1 MLKMNPDVSSDGP
14 VRRTVTN
21 CPVCDTGLF
30 VSEMTCP
37 SCETRISGVFAA
49 PVLARLAPE
58 QQDFVV
64 TFVRCRGVIRDVERA
79 LEVSY
84 PTVRAR
90 LDGVARALETLSAP
104 DAAPIATLPMPPT
117 PPRRDA
123 ADAHRRRVLEQ
134 VQEGL
139 LAPAEAAEALRRL

>member
-1 MLKMNPDVSSDGP
+1 MNPDVSSETP
-14 VRRTVTN
+14 VRRTVTH

-37 SCETRISGVFAA
+37 ACETRVSGVFPA

-104 DAAPIATLPMPPT
+104 TALPMPPT
-117 PPRRDA
+117 PPRRDV
-123 ADAHRRRVLEQ
+123 ADTHRRRVLEQ
-134 VQEGL
+134 VQKGL